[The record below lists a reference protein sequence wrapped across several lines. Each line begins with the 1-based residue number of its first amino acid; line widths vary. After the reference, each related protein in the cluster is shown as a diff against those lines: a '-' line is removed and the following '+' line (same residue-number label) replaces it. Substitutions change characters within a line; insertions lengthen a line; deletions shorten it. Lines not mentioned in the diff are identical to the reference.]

1 MAEGTNNHGNSTFNP
16 LHNMTEQERSDELV
30 EEIKALLSER
40 AINYA
45 FVILDDQQDLR
56 YDYSNWRVGK
66 MLFAD
71 SLIDMSQEMMML
83 DSAIWGEVEDEDEE
97 EEED

>member
-1 MAEGTNNHGNSTFNP
+1 
-16 LHNMTEQERSDELV
+16 MTEQERSDELV

-71 SLIDMSQEMMML
+71 SLVDMSQEMMML
-83 DSAIWGEVEDEDEE
+83 DNAIWGEIEDDEE
-97 EEED
+97 EDYE

>member
-1 MAEGTNNHGNSTFNP
+1 
-16 LHNMTEQERSDELV
+16 MTEQERSDELV

-83 DSAIWGEVEDEDEE
+83 DDAIWGEAEEDEE
-97 EEED
+97 EDYE

>member
-1 MAEGTNNHGNSTFNP
+1 MEDTDDVLEKINAILAEHS
-16 LHNMTEQERSDELV
+16 M
-30 EEIKALLSER
+30 
-40 AINYA
+40 NYA
-45 FVILDDQQDLR
+45 FAILDEDGDLR

-83 DSAIWGEVEDEDEE
+83 EDAIWGEAAEEDEDEDYE
-97 EEED
+97 

>member
-1 MAEGTNNHGNSTFNP
+1 MEDTDDVLEKINAILAEHS
-16 LHNMTEQERSDELV
+16 M
-30 EEIKALLSER
+30 
-40 AINYA
+40 NYA
-45 FVILDDQQDLR
+45 FAILDEDGDLR

-83 DSAIWGEVEDEDEE
+83 DDAIWGEAEEDEL
-97 EEED
+97 EDYE

>member
-1 MAEGTNNHGNSTFNP
+1 MEDTDDVLEKINAILAEHS
-16 LHNMTEQERSDELV
+16 M
-30 EEIKALLSER
+30 
-40 AINYA
+40 NYA
-45 FVILDDQQDLR
+45 FAILDEDGDLR

-83 DSAIWGEVEDEDEE
+83 DDAIWGEAEDEDES
-97 EEED
+97 EDYE

>member
-1 MAEGTNNHGNSTFNP
+1 MEDTDDVLEKINAILAEHS
-16 LHNMTEQERSDELV
+16 M
-30 EEIKALLSER
+30 
-40 AINYA
+40 NYA
-45 FVILDDQQDLR
+45 FAILDEDGDLR

>member
-1 MAEGTNNHGNSTFNP
+1 
-16 LHNMTEQERSDELV
+16 MTEQERSDELV

-71 SLIDMSQEMMML
+71 SLVDMSQEMMML
-83 DSAIWGEVEDEDEE
+83 DNAIWGEIEDDEDEDYE
-97 EEED
+97 

>member
-1 MAEGTNNHGNSTFNP
+1 MEDTDEVLEKINAIMAEHS
-16 LHNMTEQERSDELV
+16 M
-30 EEIKALLSER
+30 
-40 AINYA
+40 NYA
-45 FVILDDQQDLR
+45 FAIIDEDGDLR

-83 DSAIWGEVEDEDEE
+83 EDAIWGEAEDEDEE
-97 EEED
+97 ED

>member
-1 MAEGTNNHGNSTFNP
+1 MEDTDDVLEKINAILAEHS
-16 LHNMTEQERSDELV
+16 M
-30 EEIKALLSER
+30 
-40 AINYA
+40 NYA
-45 FVILDDQQDLR
+45 FAILDEDGDLR

-83 DSAIWGEVEDEDEE
+83 DDAIWGEVEDEDEE
-97 EEED
+97 EDYE

>member
-1 MAEGTNNHGNSTFNP
+1 M
-16 LHNMTEQERSDELV
+16 
-30 EEIKALLSER
+30 
-40 AINYA
+40 NYA
-45 FVILDDQQDLR
+45 FAILDEDGDLR

-83 DSAIWGEVEDEDEE
+83 DSAIWGEVEEDEE
-97 EEED
+97 EDYE